1 MLLHQETKSGYFI
14 PEENPK
20 YLTGQLLTFF
30 GETQS
35 KGER

>member
-1 MLLHQETKSGYFI
+1 LLHQETKGYFI

-30 GETQS
+30 G
-35 KGER
+35 